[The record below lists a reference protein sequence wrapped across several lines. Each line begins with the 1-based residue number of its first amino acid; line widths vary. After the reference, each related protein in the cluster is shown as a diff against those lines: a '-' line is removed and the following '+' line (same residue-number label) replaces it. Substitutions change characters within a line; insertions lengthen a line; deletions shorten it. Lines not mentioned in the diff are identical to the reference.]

1 MKITATL
8 VAVLALAGCSKEK
21 AKEAEEK
28 AKEKAE
34 SAVDKAKIAA
44 GSAVTTAT
52 TAADKAG
59 SAAPAPAPYTPGADT
74 PKAIKDAI
82 AAPDRTPEDRAL
94 DAGRK
99 PGEVFGFFG
108 IAPGMKIGELFAGG
122 GYSSEMMARIVGAD
136 GRIWAQNTK
145 EIAEKFA
152 RQPLA
157 ARVAKFKQITPV
169 EQPTETPF
177 PADATNLDAV
187 VTIINYHD
195 FVVMNADRAKI
206 NAAVFAAL
214 KSGGS
219 YDIEDA
225 SATAGSGT
233 KDCATLHRID
243 EDVVKQE
250 VQAAGFKLAGESDVL
265 RNPAD
270 KRDWNSSP
278 KAAGDKRGTEDRF
291 VLKFTKP

>member
-1 MKITATL
+1 MKKTVFLA
-8 VAVLALAGCSKEK
+8 ALALASCSKEK
-21 AKEAEEK
+21 AEQ
-28 AKEKAE
+28 AKEKAMAKAE
-34 SAVDKAKIAA
+34 AAVDKAKVAA
-44 GSAVTTAT
+44 GSGVNAAVEAK
-52 TAADKAG
+52 AAV
-59 SAAPAPAPYTPGADT
+59 PVPAPYTPAADT
-74 PKAIKDAI
+74 PQPIKDAI

-108 IAPGMKIGELFAGG
+108 IAPGQKIGELFAGG
-122 GYSSEMMARIVGAD
+122 GYSTEMMARIVGPD
-136 GRIWAQNTK
+136 GHVWAQNTK
-145 EIAEKFA
+145 EISEKFA

-157 ARVAKFKQITPV
+157 GRVAKFKQITPV

-177 PADATNLDAV
+177 PAEATNLDAV

-195 FVVMNADRAKI
+195 FVVANADRAKI

-214 KSGGS
+214 KPGGV
-219 YDIEDA
+219 YAIEDA

-233 KDCATLHRID
+233 KDCSTLHRID